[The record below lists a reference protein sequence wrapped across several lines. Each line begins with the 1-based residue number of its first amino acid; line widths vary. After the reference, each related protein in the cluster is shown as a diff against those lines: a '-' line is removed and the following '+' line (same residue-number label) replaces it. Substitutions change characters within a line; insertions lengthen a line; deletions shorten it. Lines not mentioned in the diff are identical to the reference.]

1 MQLSNSEEQLM
12 NFLWDL
18 GPSYMKDL
26 IQQYADP
33 KPAQTT
39 IATLLKRIQ
48 DKGYIDYV
56 REGRS
61 RKYNALVSKEDYVAG
76 RFQGFVK
83 SFFGDSSAQFASFF
97 AKSNTMSKNELQQ
110 LRDMIDNRL
119 KEEKS

>member
-12 NFLWDL
+12 NHLWNL
-18 GPSYMKDL
+18 GPALMKDL
-26 IQQYADP
+26 IQQYDDP

-39 IATLLKRIQ
+39 IATLLKRMQ

-56 REGRS
+56 TEGRS
-61 RKYNALVSKEDYVAG
+61 RKYNALVSKADYVSG

-97 AKSNTMSKNELQQ
+97 AQSNTMSKDELEE
-110 LRDMIDNRL
+110 LRSMIDQQI
-119 KEEKS
+119 KKK

>member
-12 NFLWDL
+12 NHIWDL
-18 GPSYMKDL
+18 GSAYMKDL
-26 IQQYADP
+26 IERYDDP

-39 IATLLKRIQ
+39 IATLLKRMQ
-48 DKGYIDYV
+48 DKDYIDYV

-61 RKYNALVSKEDYVAG
+61 RKYSALVSKEDYVAG

-97 AKSNTMSKNELQQ
+97 AKSNDMSKDELEQ
-110 LRDMIDNRL
+110 LRNMIDQQI
-119 KEEKS
+119 KKK